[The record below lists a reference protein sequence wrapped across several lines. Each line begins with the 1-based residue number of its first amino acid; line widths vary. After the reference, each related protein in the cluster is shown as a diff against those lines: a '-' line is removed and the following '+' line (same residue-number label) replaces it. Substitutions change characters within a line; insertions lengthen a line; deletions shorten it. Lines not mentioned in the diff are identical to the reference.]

1 MAARRS
7 VKAKSRRPRTV
18 GVISSRADLT
28 RAIATRRP
36 PDLFEL
42 RLDALASRADEVET
56 LIPKLAAPL
65 IMTARDPR
73 EGGTNRLSITERR
86 ALFLR
91 FMPHALYVDV
101 ELRSAIALRSV
112 IHLARRKKIGRII
125 SFHDLTNTP
134 SIARMCE
141 KARAAKSLGADVF
154 KIATRTDTARQLD
167 RLLRFYDMS
176 ILPTAAMGI
185 GKLGRKARLE
195 LMRRGSV
202 LNYAHL
208 GNARLAGQLS
218 LGEMQRAFTSCG

>member
-7 VKAKSRRPRTV
+7 VKARSPRPRTV
-18 GVISSRADLT
+18 GVIFSRADLI
-28 RAIATRRP
+28 RAIALKCP

-42 RLDALASRADEVET
+42 RLDALAPRAGEVET
-56 LIPKLAAPL
+56 LLPKLAAPL
-65 IMTARDPR
+65 IITARDPR
-73 EGGTNRLSITERR
+73 EGGVNRLSTPQRR
-86 ALFLR
+86 ALLLR

-101 ELRSAIALRSV
+101 ELRSASALRSIV
-112 IHLARRKKIGRII
+112 DLARGKKIRRII

-134 SIARMCE
+134 SIARLCE

-208 GNARLAGQLS
+208 GNTRTAGQLS
-218 LGEMQRAFTSCG
+218 LREMQRAID